1 MKIAVLP
8 DADAAA
14 VEAARFI
21 ADEARRAVAER
32 GRFSVALS
40 GGRTPWRMLR
50 ALAGE
55 DLPWQAIDV
64 FQTDERVAPAGD
76 PDRNLTQLRECLG
89 AAAERIQPM
98 PVEAQDL
105 DGAAADYAETLARI
119 AGRPPLLDLVHL
131 GLGLDGHAAS
141 LVPGDPALG
150 VDYAEVALTRRYRG
164 RRRMTLTLPILNR
177 ARGILWL
184 IAGADKAEPL
194 ARLLDRDKAIPAAR
208 IHAGNAVVIA
218 DEAAAASLRADVAE
232 ARV

>member
-1 MKIAVLP
+1 VKIAVLP
-8 DADAAA
+8 DSDAAA

-150 VDYAEVALTRRYRG
+150 LSDAEVALTRRYRG
-164 RRRMTLTLPILNR
+164 RRRMTLTYPILNR
-177 ARGILWL
+177 ARRILWL
-184 IAGADKAEPL
+184 IAGTDKAEPL

-218 DEAAAASLRADVAE
+218 DEAAAASLRADIAE